1 MTWVAKERRSFAAS
15 FRDADPDA
23 PTLCDGWTTRH
34 LLAHVVQREHAILRN
49 IWDQVTTKS
58 PGEERFM
65 RSLVTKA
72 GSPHG
77 YAVLVDTLEAGPS
90 RHSLMGRFD
99 ETLNLLEYVVH
110 HEDLRRGSGPVP
122 HRTLHEEEVR
132 ELWRRARP
140 ILTRAYRKAPVAV
153 RLEPDDSALTAIGNH
168 SSGVVLSGA
177 PLELVLHAFG
187 RRQAADIGIQGSA
200 DATRSFAEWSAQK

>member
-1 MTWVAKERRSFAAS
+1 
-15 FRDADPDA
+15 
-23 PTLCDGWTTRH
+23 
-34 LLAHVVQREHAILRN
+34 
-49 IWDQVTTKS
+49 
-58 PGEERFM
+58 
-65 RSLVTKA
+65 
-72 GSPHG
+72 
-77 YAVLVDTLEAGPS
+77 
-90 RHSLMGRFD
+90 MGRFD

-140 ILTRAYRKAPVAV
+140 ILTRAYPKAPVAV
-153 RLEPDDSALTAIGNH
+153 RLEPDDSALTAIGKH

-187 RRQAADIGIQGSA
+187 RREAADIGIQGSA
-200 DATRSFAEWSAQK
+200 DAMRSFAEWSAQR